1 MLKQKI
7 LEDKILVI
15 QGLYNQKEFNE
26 ALKLSSDFSKNYPN
40 NSYAQNLHGIVSIAL
55 NNWKMVKILF

>member
-15 QGLYNQKEFNE
+15 QGLYNQKAFNE
-26 ALKLSSDFSKNYPN
+26 ALKLSLDLSENYPN
-40 NSYAQNLHGIVSIAL
+40 NSYAQNLHGIVLIAL
-55 NNWKMVKILF
+55 NNWKKW